1 MPACSLPTHETPED
15 HAMLAESAAPVKFA
29 RAAAIEVAREL
40 LVYVGPVAERVL
52 VAGSLRRKKA
62 MVGDVE
68 LLFIPRME
76 EGFRGDLLAPPP
88 MVSMVDEALEQLIA
102 GGVIARRLSVK
113 GTASWG
119 AKNKLAVHVASG
131 IPVDFFAATEAN
143 WWNYVVCRTGGARS
157 NIAICNAARERGWKW
172 RPYGEGFTRV
182 GGPDHGRVRAMASE
196 REVFEF
202 AGLPY
207 LPPEE
212 RQ

>member
-1 MPACSLPTHETPED
+1 MTECAPTHETAED
-15 HAMLAESAAPVKFA
+15 HALLAESAAPVKFA

-40 LVYVGPVAERVL
+40 LTHVSPCAERVL
-52 VAGSLRRKKA
+52 IAGSLRRRKA

-68 LLFIPRME
+68 LLFIPRMK

-102 GGVIARRLSVK
+102 EGIIARRLSVK

-119 AKNKLAVHVASG
+119 AKNKLAVHVESG
-131 IPVDFFAATEAN
+131 IPVDLFAATAAN
-143 WWNYVVCRTGGARS
+143 WWNYVVCRTGGSRS

-182 GGPDHGRVRAMASE
+182 GGPDHGRVHAVASE

-202 AGLPY
+202 VGLPC
-207 LPPEE
+207 LSPEE
-212 RQ
+212 RS